1 MFAPIGF
8 GSTNSS
14 RLRPNVPMAIQVA
27 NHLRRQLRLEYADGG
42 RLPSENEMAAEL
54 GVSRGTVRQALAI
67 LQQEGFISRHQGLGT
82 FANPKVLGI
91 TARIDFAYEF
101 SELIK
106 EAGFEPS
113 FRLLDSQATIA
124 SPEAVKRLYLEPGEP
139 VIVMTKLIMANEQP
153 AIYVREEVP
162 VSLIPTPYEP
172 AEMEQSLFYFLERH
186 CKLELNY
193 VLSEIIPSLTE
204 GDAAKQLDTPAG
216 SAVLKFVEVF
226 FGEKDQPFVLATI
239 LFREPLIRFHALR
252 KIVPLD

>member
-1 MFAPIGF
+1 
-8 GSTNSS
+8 
-14 RLRPNVPMAIQVA
+14 
-27 NHLRRQLRLEYADGG
+27 
-42 RLPSENEMAAEL
+42 
-54 GVSRGTVRQALAI
+54 LAI

-106 EAGFEPS
+106 EAGFEPA
-113 FRLLDSQATIA
+113 FKLIETRTTTA
-124 SPEAVKRLYLEPGEP
+124 SPEAVKRLYLEPEAP
-139 VIVMTKLIMANEQP
+139 VIQMTKLIFADGQP
-153 AIYVREEVP
+153 AIYVHEEVP
-162 VSLIPTPYEP
+162 VSLIPTPYDP
-172 AEMEQSLFYFLERH
+172 AEMEKSLFYFLERH

-193 VLSEIIPSLTE
+193 VLSEIIPSLAE
-204 GDAAKQLDTPAG
+204 GPAAVHLNVPPG
-216 SAVLKFVEVF
+216 SAELKFVEVF

>member
-1 MFAPIGF
+1 
-8 GSTNSS
+8 
-14 RLRPNVPMAIQVA
+14 MAIQVA
-27 NHLRRQLRLEYADGG
+27 NHLRRQLRQEYAEGG
-42 RLPSENEMAAEL
+42 RLPSENHMAAEL

-101 SELIK
+101 SELIR

-113 FRLLDSQATIA
+113 FRLLETKATTA
-124 SPEAVKRLYLEPGEP
+124 SAEAVRRLYLEPDAA
-139 VIVMTKLIMANEQP
+139 VIQMTKLIMADGQP
-153 AIYVREEVP
+153 AIYVHEEVP
-162 VSLIPTPYEP
+162 VALIPTPYDP
-172 AEMEQSLFYFLERH
+172 AEMERSLFYFLERH

-193 VLSEIIPSLTE
+193 VLSEIIPSVAE
-204 GDAAKQLDTPAG
+204 GQAAVHLNVPPG
-216 SAVLKFVEVF
+216 SAELKFVEVF